1 MSTSTA
7 PHRWQA
13 PWTLELFTVAI
24 FIHHQEALETTIF
37 SNKRT
42 DASKPS
48 IGNYPAIT
56 GSASVPKTRQISSSH
71 IHCLNE
77 MGDRGTVSVMALLR
91 KAPLD
96 TTEIKAAIARKQ
108 HLSPQLPKLGKAA
121 VGQEQQSWK
130 ENTRVENQIQ
140 RLSAQTWRI
149 LKDVPCDEKNLAVI
163 IIK

>member
-1 MSTSTA
+1 MA
-7 PHRWQA
+7 
-13 PWTLELFTVAI
+13 
-24 FIHHQEALETTIF
+24 
-37 SNKRT
+37 
-42 DASKPS
+42 
-48 IGNYPAIT
+48 
-56 GSASVPKTRQISSSH
+56 
-71 IHCLNE
+71 
-77 MGDRGTVSVMALLR
+77 DRGTVSVMALLR

-96 TTEIKAAIARKQ
+96 TTEFEAAIARKQ

-149 LKDVPCDEKNLAVI
+149 LKDVPHDEKKLAVI